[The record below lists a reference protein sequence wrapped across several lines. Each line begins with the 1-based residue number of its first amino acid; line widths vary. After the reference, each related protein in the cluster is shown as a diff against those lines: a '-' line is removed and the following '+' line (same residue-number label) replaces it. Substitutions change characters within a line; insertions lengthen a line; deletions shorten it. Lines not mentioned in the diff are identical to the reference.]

1 MEWRSVLEGSHRIL
15 LGYSFITGVRFQLSR
30 MRSVKFRSEGK
41 AKNHMFS
48 EHFLFSFFD
57 FKDATDYFNS

>member
-1 MEWRSVLEGSHRIL
+1 MEWRSILGRPRRVL

-41 AKNHMFS
+41 AKNHLFS
-48 EHFLFSFFD
+48 EHFLFPFFD
-57 FKDATDYFNS
+57 FKDATDYFHS